1 MFKELG
7 QMMGLMK
14 QLPKIKEEME
24 RLQQRLGQIS
34 ADGDAGAGMVKVRV
48 NGKNELTVCS
58 ISEEARTGDREVL
71 EDMIRGAV
79 NQALARVRVLVAE
92 ETQKM
97 ASNLGMPAG
106 IGLPGMPT
114 DLEKGDSGN
123 AG

>member
-48 NGKNELTVCS
+48 NGKNEMISCS
-58 ISEEARTGDREVL
+58 ISEEARTGDREML
-71 EDMIRGAV
+71 EEMIRGAV
-79 NQALARVRVLVAE
+79 NQALTRIRVQVAE

-97 ASNLGMPAG
+97 ASSLGVPAG
-106 IGLPGMPT
+106 MGLPGMPT
-114 DLEKGDSGN
+114 PEE
-123 AG
+123 